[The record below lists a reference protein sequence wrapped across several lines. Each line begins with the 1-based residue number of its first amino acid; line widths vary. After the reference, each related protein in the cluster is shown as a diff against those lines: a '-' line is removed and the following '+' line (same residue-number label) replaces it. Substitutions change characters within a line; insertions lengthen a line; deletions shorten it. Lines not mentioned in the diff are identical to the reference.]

1 MDMVPIAFICVCIN
15 KCVVNSH
22 VGLEGRFYPPPA
34 LDRRQELPENRA
46 VDATEGIGQA
56 VPAGRARK
64 EKRNED
70 MTLRIAC
77 LGAGYFSQFHID
89 GWQRIEEVSL
99 VGVADRSLEKAEAF
113 GAPAFD
119 NIDALLATNPDI
131 VDIILPPVG
140 HAEAIRK
147 ALRQSPQAIICQK
160 PFCTSS
166 QEAREI
172 TQLAEDAGVPLIVHE
187 NFRFQ
192 PWYRK
197 IKAALQ
203 AGQIGT
209 TLQASFRLRPGD
221 GQGPDA
227 YLARQPYFQKME
239 RFLIHETGVH
249 WVDTFRY
256 LFGEPSHVYADLRRV
271 NPVIAGEDAGYVTF
285 DHPGG
290 VQALFDANRSLDHA
304 ADNTR
309 RTMGEALIEG
319 TDGTLTLYGDGSI
332 WLRPFG
338 ALEAEEIAPPDQHEG
353 FGGDCTKALQEH
365 VVSALL
371 NGSALENEAR
381 DYLRVIEIEHA
392 IYRSADEGRKLAV

>member
-1 MDMVPIAFICVCIN
+1 MN
-15 KCVVNSH
+15 
-22 VGLEGRFYPPPA
+22 
-34 LDRRQELPENRA
+34 
-46 VDATEGIGQA
+46 
-56 VPAGRARK
+56 
-64 EKRNED
+64 
-70 MTLRIAC
+70 LRIAC
-77 LGAGYFSQFHID
+77 LGAGYFSQFHIG
-89 GWQRIEEVSL
+89 GWQRMEGVTL
-99 VGVADRSLEKAEAF
+99 VGVADRSLEKAQAT

-119 NIDALLATNPDI
+119 GIDALLASRPDI
-131 VDIILPPVG
+131 LDIILPPAG

-147 ALRQSPQAIICQK
+147 ALASGVRAIICQK
-160 PFCTSS
+160 PFCTSP

-172 TQLAEDAGVPLIVHE
+172 TELAETAGVPLVVHE

-197 IKAALQ
+197 IKAELD
-203 AGQIGT
+203 AGRIGT
-209 TLQASFRLRPGD
+209 VLQASFRLRPGD
-221 GQGPDA
+221 GQGPEA

-285 DHPGG
+285 DHPDG
-290 VQALFDANRSLDHA
+290 VRTLFDANRSLDHA

-319 TDGTLTLYGDGSI
+319 TAGTLTLLGDGSVHF
-332 WLRPFG
+332 RAFG
-338 ALEAEEIAPPDQHEG
+338 ALESQEILAADRHDG

-371 NGSALENEAR
+371 HGTALENEAR

-392 IYRSADEGRKLAV
+392 LYRSAEEGRKLAL